1 MDFIT
6 GLPKSEGFEVIL
18 VVVDRLT
25 KYSHFLALR
34 HPYTALSVATTFLD
48 NVVKLH
54 GVPLSIVSDRD
65 AIFTSNFWR
74 HLFKAVGT
82 KLSYSSAYHPQT
94 DGQSERVNQCLE
106 QYLRCATHDSPRQ
119 WRKWLPMA
127 EFWYNSSFHTSLG
140 CSPFKALYGLEPNFG
155 AMPNLGSVEDEVLGD
170 LSAERHAFLGL
181 LREHLLRAQVRMK
194 NQADKH
200 RSDRQFAVGDEVL
213 LKLQP
218 YVQSSV
224 VVRPSAKIAL
234 KYYGPYKVLARV
246 GIAAYRI
253 QLPTDSR
260 IHNVFHV
267 SQLKPFTPNYSPV
280 FSELPAPVDLSS
292 GVFLPMQILE
302 RRMVKKGN
310 SAVPQIKVSWSTLP
324 TDCATWEDYHVLR
337 RRFPEAAIWKEVLP
351 QGWDSVASP
360 SPTDMVTDTAID
372 PG

>member
-1 MDFIT
+1 
-6 GLPKSEGFEVIL
+6 
-18 VVVDRLT
+18 
-25 KYSHFLALR
+25 
-34 HPYTALSVATTFLD
+34 
-48 NVVKLH
+48 
-54 GVPLSIVSDRD
+54 
-65 AIFTSNFWR
+65 
-74 HLFKAVGT
+74 
-82 KLSYSSAYHPQT
+82 
-94 DGQSERVNQCLE
+94 
-106 QYLRCATHDSPRQ
+106 
-119 WRKWLPMA
+119 
-127 EFWYNSSFHTSLG
+127 
-140 CSPFKALYGLEPNFG
+140 
-155 AMPNLGSVEDEVLGD
+155 
-170 LSAERHAFLGL
+170 
-181 LREHLLRAQVRMK
+181 
-194 NQADKH
+194 
-200 RSDRQFAVGDEVL
+200 VGDEVL

-246 GIAAYRI
+246 GIASYRI

-351 QGWDSVASP
+351 QGGDSVASP